1 MPEPMKQHSKLS
13 SEQQQE
19 HVAEQHSTQQGVQ
32 EFSTTE
38 ELLRFDAANIPVPP
52 TIAQR
57 LAKSSADIPK
67 PNRSWWKRL
76 FDRP

>member
-1 MPEPMKQHSKLS
+1 MKQHSKLS
-13 SEQQQE
+13 SAQQPEHAAELQSGQQQAV
-19 HVAEQHSTQQGVQ
+19 H

-38 ELLRFDAANIPVPP
+38 ELLRFDAANIPVPS
-52 TIAQR
+52 TIAER

-76 FDRP
+76 FDRQ